1 EEAARAFWTGPG
13 RETWVVLV
21 HGRVAGTYFLRANQT
36 GGGAHVC
43 NCGYATGAGHRGQG
57 IASLMCEHSQ
67 ERAVEAGY
75 RAMQFNF
82 VVSTN
87 EGAIRLWKR
96 HGFEEVGRLP
106 LAFEHPEKGLVD
118 ALVMYKWLI

>member
-1 EEAARAFWTGPG
+1 
-13 RETWVVLV
+13 
-21 HGRVAGTYFLRANQT
+21 
-36 GGGAHVC
+36 
-43 NCGYATGAGHRGQG
+43 
-57 IASLMCEHSQ
+57 
-67 ERAVEAGY
+67 
-75 RAMQFNF
+75 MQFNF